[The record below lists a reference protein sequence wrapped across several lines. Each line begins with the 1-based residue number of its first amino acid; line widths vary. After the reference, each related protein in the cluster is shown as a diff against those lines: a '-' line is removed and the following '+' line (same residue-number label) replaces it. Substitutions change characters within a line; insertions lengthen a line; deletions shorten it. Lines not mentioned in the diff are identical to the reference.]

1 MKPTIL
7 VALAAL
13 ALGTA
18 AAPAQAVTNCPNPVS
33 VAGRAY
39 DVHVHHG
46 LTCRPGRGA
55 VRSFLKSG
63 SSPAGWRC
71 YRGHGVPRLAAVCAQ
86 LKHPR
91 HVARAYR
98 VREV

>member
-1 MKPTIL
+1 MKPSI
-7 VALAAL
+7 LAAL
-13 ALGTA
+13 AVTALGTA

-33 VAGRAY
+33 VDGRAY

-46 LTCRPGRGA
+46 LTCRPGRRA
-55 VRSFLKSG
+55 VRSFLRSG
-63 SSPAGWRC
+63 SSPAGWAC

-86 LKHPR
+86 RRHPR
-91 HVARAYR
+91 RVARAYR